1 MHDDDIRAP
10 RAHARE
16 EHDRMFRRAVL
27 DHVLD
32 RHPTHLRVA
41 ELVLEITAGAEESF
55 EGSDAIERAVRDLTG
70 AGLLHCPGGI
80 VMPTNAA
87 LCFAELSE
95 EDGG

>member
-1 MHDDDIRAP
+1 MHDDDIP
-10 RAHARE
+10 RRKLTPE
-16 EHDRMFRRAVL
+16 NHDRLFRRAVL

-32 RHPTHLRVA
+32 RHPTHLRVV
-41 ELVLEITAGAEESF
+41 ELVLEITAGAEKSF

-95 EDGG
+95 ERAD

>member
-1 MHDDDIRAP
+1 MHDDDIRRREP
-10 RAHARE
+10 TPE
-16 EHDRMFRRAVL
+16 EHDRLFRRAVL
-27 DHVLD
+27 DRVLEL
-32 RHPTHLRVA
+32 HPTHLRVV
-41 ELVLEITAGAEESF
+41 ELVLEITAGADESF

-87 LCFAELSE
+87 LCSAELSE